1 LLNVVNPSA
10 EIREGF
16 ENYMVQTADG
26 RTLSGFIAEGRAA
39 APLLE
44 GLKSPLPIY
53 GRYVKTLDDLL
64 ANGFTSVASLGYNV
78 PPLMARLASS
88 KNFQP
93 RIRQF
98 FYLVEDEL
106 KYLPDA
112 PAAAQQDPYFRV
124 LGVKLWHDGSPY
136 TGSMYTSA
144 AYLDTPLAQALNIA
158 PNSHGA
164 AMIETTELHAKLE
177 KYSRSGW
184 QLAIHSQGDA
194 SNREVAAA
202 IALNQTKPAVDL
214 PLRIEHSVLLP
225 IDLMPRLAELRVT
238 PSFHINHILYYGDA
252 LSASLIG
259 PQMAQQVL
267 PVKRAFELDM
277 HPTLH
282 ADSPMFPPNA
292 YSLMKTAITR
302 KTSSGA
308 HLNLEQAITIEQ
320 ALRAMTINGAYQL
333 GVADKTGSLEVG
345 KWADLQIIKQNPYRT
360 PTDAL
365 DRIELLSVYLAG
377 RKQF

>member
-1 LLNVVNPSA
+1 MSA
-10 EIREGF
+10 YR
-16 ENYMVQTADG
+16 
-26 RTLSGFIAEGRAA
+26 
-39 APLLE
+39 
-44 GLKSPLPIY
+44 
-53 GRYVKTLDDLL
+53 
-64 ANGFTSVASLGYNV
+64 LGYC
-78 PPLMARLASS
+78 
-88 KNFQP
+88 
-93 RIRQF
+93 
-98 FYLVEDEL
+98 
-106 KYLPDA
+106 
-112 PAAAQQDPYFRV
+112 
-124 LGVKLWHDGSPY
+124 
-136 TGSMYTSA
+136 
-144 AYLDTPLAQALNIA
+144 
-158 PNSHGA
+158 
-164 AMIETTELHAKLE
+164 
-177 KYSRSGW
+177 SRST
-184 QLAIHSQGDA
+184 ARKS
-194 SNREVAAA
+194 S
-202 IALNQTKPAVDL
+202 TL
-214 PLRIEHSVLLP
+214 PR
-225 IDLMPRLAELRVT
+225 R
-238 PSFHINHILYYGDA
+238 FHINHILYYGDA

-365 DRIELLSVYLAG
+365 DRIELLAFIWLVLFASL
-377 RKQF
+377 RK